1 MSKQY
6 ATMKCAVCHR
16 PLARAAALLKGQPVG
31 PACAAAKGLV
41 KRRASEPTT
50 GDLFAV
56 AAADLAPVR
65 DTFTMD
71 LFASTTP

>member
-31 PACAAAKGLV
+31 PVCAAAKGLV
-41 KRRASEPTT
+41 NARTAASAT
-50 GDLFAV
+50 GDLFAAP
-56 AAADLAPVR
+56 AAHAEPAR
-65 DTFTMD
+65 DIYTLD
-71 LFASTTP
+71 LFA